1 MRTAAPRRWA
11 AALVPTLVTAGLLST
26 SPAWA
31 GCWVNDE
38 DFDQKVCA
46 GDPAT
51 TITISCDLTCQVD
64 LSGVDEMS
72 LLAVSRSDGTYV
84 VDPTF
89 SLTVTFPESATVD
102 DRQKFE
108 IYVYDPGDIPAHDPG
123 GDQCFLSVPYK
134 FKVVGEGGENDP

>member
-1 MRTAAPRRWA
+1 MRTAAPRRW

-31 GCWVNDE
+31 DCWVNDE

-51 TITISCDLTCQVD
+51 TITIRCDSTCQVD

-72 LLAVSRSDGTYV
+72 PLAVSRSDGTYV
-84 VDPTF
+84 VNPSF

-123 GDQCFLSVPYK
+123 GDQCFLSLTYE
-134 FKVVGEGGENDP
+134 FEVVGEGDENDP